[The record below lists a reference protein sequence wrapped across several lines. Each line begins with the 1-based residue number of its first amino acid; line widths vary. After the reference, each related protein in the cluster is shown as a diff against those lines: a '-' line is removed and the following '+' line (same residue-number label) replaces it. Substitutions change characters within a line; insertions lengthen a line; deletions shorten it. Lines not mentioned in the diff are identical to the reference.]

1 MIHYL
6 EKHEHI
12 WRGRN
17 RYSSGNRSCAR
28 RSSDPPLQKRQS
40 QSRQIQRVRHS
51 RHVHVGIEMAPPPAA
66 RCASGCKA
74 VRCYLRQSQTHGR
87 VSVKRGAPEGRRLRG
102 PQGGTGA
109 RACSSGGRP
118 KHVDRRPEQRCVRLR
133 ADRHQQRLRVAQLCT
148 GPISALLALL
158 SKVAESVRL

>member
-1 MIHYL
+1 MDRDRRTSRTQHGTLISHRKQTTHDTHDTL
-6 EKHEHI
+6 PEKHEHI

-109 RACSSGGRP
+109 RACSSGPSAQAHR
-118 KHVDRRPEQRCVRLR
+118 QTSR
-133 ADRHQQRLRVAQLCT
+133 AGTAV
-148 GPISALLALL
+148 S
-158 SKVAESVRL
+158 